1 MIDLF
6 AFEQVI
12 PELLAQFHGDIA
24 KGAFAADK
32 FFKVIIN
39 TIPFLILFPCL
50 RSEVGEEIY
59 LCLFLSRN
67 PNSSLISDWTR
78 IQRIASALFSIS

>member
-6 AFEQVI
+6 AFEQII

-24 KGAFAADK
+24 KGAFATDK
-32 FFKVIIN
+32 FLEVVVN
-39 TIPFLILFPCL
+39 TIPFLILLPCL
-50 RSEVGEEIY
+50 CSEVGKEIY

>member
-12 PELLAQFHGDIA
+12 PEFLAQFYGDIA

-32 FFKVIIN
+32 FLEVVVN
-39 TIPFLILFPCL
+39 TIPFLVLLPCL
-50 RSEVGEEIY
+50 CPEVGEEIY
-59 LCLFLSRN
+59 LLFLSRN

>member
-1 MIDLF
+1 MINLF

-32 FFKVIIN
+32 FLKVIVN

-50 RSEVGEEIY
+50 CPEVGEEIY